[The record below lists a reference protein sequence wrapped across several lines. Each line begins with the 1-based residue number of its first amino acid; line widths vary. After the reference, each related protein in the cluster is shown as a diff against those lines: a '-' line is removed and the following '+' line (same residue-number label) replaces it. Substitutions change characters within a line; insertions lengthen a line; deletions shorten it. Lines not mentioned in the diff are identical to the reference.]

1 MDKKNNNKFKERAL
15 LFIDTIRPRYVGN
28 KVQRI
33 SHIIE
38 VFIAVL
44 LAIGVLIGLI
54 DMIKYFFILFQA
66 DVAHTYNTFQ
76 SFLGYGLLLIV
87 GIELIYM
94 ILYHSSK
101 AVLELVLF
109 VIARKMLI
117 YADTMADLVLGTIA
131 LAIVFFVLKY
141 LVDGQDNILDR
152 EKGKSV
158 D

>member
-1 MDKKNNNKFKERAL
+1 MGTNNKSFKEKAVWFFERV
-15 LFIDTIRPRYVGN
+15 RPRYVGN
-28 KVQRI
+28 KVQRV
-33 SHIIE
+33 SHVLE

-44 LAIGVLIGLI
+44 IAIGVVIGLI
-54 DMIKYFFILFQA
+54 DMVKYFFILFQA
-66 DVAHTYNTFQ
+66 DVAHTYNIFQ

-141 LVDGQDNILDR
+141 LVDGPDSILDR